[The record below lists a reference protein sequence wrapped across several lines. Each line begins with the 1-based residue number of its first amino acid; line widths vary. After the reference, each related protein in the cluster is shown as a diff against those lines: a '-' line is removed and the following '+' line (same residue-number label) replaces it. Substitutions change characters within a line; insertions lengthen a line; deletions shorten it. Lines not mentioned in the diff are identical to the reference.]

1 MTVRSGIL
9 LRRETL
15 SHPIPHARGPD
26 GTAFRIAKRRRI
38 PAQAFPQVPKTKNSI
53 RPELLSRSTEQA
65 RLTRANAKI
74 TVATSQKSMISAA
87 HKAIY
92 LLLLGLPCERSI
104 GFDQSR
110 KFSLF
115 LVCLA
120 ALPAA
125 AAADKRRSRNEP
137 VAKTCFSV
145 WVASD
150 GPFCSCLPSSP
161 WRQSQAQRALSH
173 SPRLCDGLGEESDL
187 L

>member
-92 LLLLGLPCERSI
+92 LLLLVLPCERSI
-104 GFDQSR
+104 GFNQSR

-137 VAKTCFSV
+137 VAKTCF
-145 WVASD
+145 
-150 GPFCSCLPSSP
+150 PFGLHPMGRFVPAC
-161 WRQSQAQRALSH
+161 QAAPGDKARRNGH
-173 SPRLCDGLGEESDL
+173 FRIPLGCAMV
-187 L
+187 